1 VSGAWWMRPKR
12 AVGKGKP
19 PRTPGLRAGVEAAH
33 EHVAEAVD
41 VRLRGLVQVA
51 LDVELAPAGDGA
63 VHVVEVGRQRRR
75 PEDDAL
81 PPRLDGGARARPAAV
96 EARGPL
102 EDGPVVGRPVRVV
115 EQDRVPARWVRPRAR
130 RASAPRAAA
139 ALRVLG
145 EEAALLEEAAH
156 GPDGLVDVGAGAPLG
171 VLLVGLA
178 VEAQV
183 LEQEDDARARAAP
196 RRKVVVHGRLV
207 GRRRAVDGEDAA
219 HHVLEVRVRLRR
231 RVVVRRAGDGEQRR
245 EHDAPHRRGRAACPD
260 RGEVCNVGAPYT
272 RMESSS

>member
-1 VSGAWWMRPKR
+1 MRVSGAWWMRPKR

-81 PPRLDGGARARPAAV
+81 PPRFYGGARARPAAV

-102 EDGPVVGRPVRVV
+102 EDGPV
-115 EQDRVPARWVRPRAR
+115 ESSKD
-130 RASAPRAAA
+130 
-139 ALRVLG
+139 
-145 EEAALLEEAAH
+145 
-156 GPDGLVDVGAGAPLG
+156 LVAEDLTDW
-171 VLLVGLA
+171 LLVLA
-178 VEAQV
+178 SDAVSAASEESAGKPLSGKAPEKV
-183 LEQEDDARARAAP
+183 LS
-196 RRKVVVHGRLV
+196 G
-207 GRRRAVDGEDAA
+207 
-219 HHVLEVRVRLRR
+219 
-231 RVVVRRAGDGEQRR
+231 
-245 EHDAPHRRGRAACPD
+245 
-260 RGEVCNVGAPYT
+260 
-272 RMESSS
+272 